1 MSRLDVPAS
10 RFPES
15 EFPAS
20 EFPAT
25 ELPSDFDKLVD
36 AEPIEK
42 PRLAAMVFTDVVGY
56 SARMGRDEAGTIAAV
71 DADFKIMRDA
81 CSQYD
86 GEVLNTMG
94 DGMMICFGSS
104 VNAMKFALHVQDEFG
119 RRNVAML
126 PARGLE
132 HRIGIHVGDVYKV
145 KGGHVAGDGVNI
157 AARLESRAPKGGI
170 CISQAVYDTV
180 KSKVKMRA
188 EPMGPQTLK
197 NIAEPMPA
205 WRVTPDSA
213 VKVAAAPVRVRD
225 APKASNG
232 WLYKI
237 VWIVVALIAI
247 ETLWPYRD
255 RIIPKTWDLSAVTA
269 SVSKAGAFVKSLLGM
284 AP

>member
-1 MSRLDVPAS
+1 MNRAGTMEGPAS
-10 RFPES
+10 D
-15 EFPAS
+15 FPAS

-25 ELPSDFDKLVD
+25 ELPSEFDDIV
-36 AEPIEK
+36 ASEPLER
-42 PRLAAMVFTDVVGY
+42 PRLAAVVFTDVVGY
-56 SARMGRDEAGTIAAV
+56 SARMQRDEAGTIAAV
-71 DADFKIMRDA
+71 DADFKVIRD
-81 CSQYD
+81 SSSLHD
-86 GEVLNTMG
+86 GEVLNSMG
-94 DGMMICFGSS
+94 DGLMLCFNSS
-104 VNAMKFALHVQDEFG
+104 VEAMKFALEVQDQFG

-213 VKVAAAPVRVRD
+213 VKVAAAPVRVHD
-225 APKASNG
+225 VPKASNG

-237 VWIVVALIAI
+237 VWIVALLIAI
-247 ETLWPYRD
+247 ETLWQYKD
-255 RIIPKTWDLSAVTA
+255 QVIPKSWDLSTVSATAGKAV
-269 SVSKAGAFVKSLLGM
+269 VWVKTLLGM
-284 AP
+284 GR

>member
-1 MSRLDVPAS
+1 MTRLDVPAS

-20 EFPAT
+20 EFPAS
-25 ELPSDFDKLVD
+25 ELPSDFAQVD
-36 AEPIEK
+36 PSEAIER
-42 PRLAAMVFTDVVGY
+42 PRLAAVVFTDVVGY
-56 SARMGRDEAGTIAAV
+56 SARMQRDEAATIAAV
-71 DADFKIMRDA
+71 DADFKVIRDC
-81 CSQYD
+81 CSLHD

-94 DGMMICFGSS
+94 DGMMLCFNSS
-104 VNAMKFALHVQDEFG
+104 VEAMKFALEIQDQFG
-119 RRNVAML
+119 RRNAAML

-132 HRIGIHVGDVYKV
+132 HRVGIHVGDVYKV

-213 VKVAAAPVRVRD
+213 VKVAAAPVRVHD
-225 APKASNG
+225 APKASSG

-237 VWIVVALIAI
+237 VWIVAVLIAI

-255 RIIPKTWDLSAVTA
+255 RIIPQSWDLSVVTA
-269 SVSKAGAFVKSLLGM
+269 TANKAAVFVKSLLGM